1 MRIAMI
7 DHKYIEQIRDGLHG
21 GVGVGVEEL
30 ISCKYQGK
38 RSRL

>member
-21 GVGVGVEEL
+21 GVGEEL
-30 ISCKYQGK
+30 IS
-38 RSRL
+38 RFE